1 MAEEPNNVGE
11 AGTPPADA
19 DKGAVVVPPKEP
31 SERPILPGQEI
42 VYPNDDGS
50 EGVAKV
56 EDMIASHKKLQAG
69 GSVDP
74 KDLKEFQM
82 WMGAKTGDPAKV
94 AEYARSLI
102 PTAEPPKPEVVIEGQ
117 QKTIE
122 ALQTDVEELKKVI
135 AGEVQPI
142 TNQLRSVTELQSIAA
157 EVKKRAGDLP
167 HLARLAEKKGPMVA
181 AQAIRNKRPLYEE
194 AARREGMTLAQLPSE
209 TQGEILTKMFAD
221 VEKELTDL
229 AAVYGEPLTKT
240 EIKPGSPAPVNDQRF
255 SDSQPD
261 HIPARIQIGPDG
273 RRLDGAPPAGS
284 QPPGEQPP
292 AVPVVPA
299 SGGAPGMQP
308 DQGQRPFTLEAM
320 KEKLQAD
327 RERMAGV
334 V

>member
-1 MAEEPNNVGE
+1 
-11 AGTPPADA
+11 
-19 DKGAVVVPPKEP
+19 
-31 SERPILPGQEI
+31 
-42 VYPNDDGS
+42 
-50 EGVAKV
+50 
-56 EDMIASHKKLQAG
+56 
-69 GSVDP
+69 
-74 KDLKEFQM
+74 
-82 WMGAKTGDPAKV
+82 
-94 AEYARSLI
+94 
-102 PTAEPPKPEVVIEGQ
+102 
-117 QKTIE
+117 
-122 ALQTDVEELKKVI
+122 
-135 AGEVQPI
+135 
-142 TNQLRSVTELQSIAA
+142 
-157 EVKKRAGDLP
+157 
-167 HLARLAEKKGPMVA
+167 MVA

-299 SGGAPGMQP
+299 SGV
-308 DQGQRPFTLEAM
+308 L
-320 KEKLQAD
+320 
-327 RERMAGV
+327 RECSPTRAKDPLRWRL
-334 V
+334 